1 MKYRV
6 LRDVFE
12 TPWHSF
18 RGGQTGAWMLHPQD
32 AHALDP
38 VVIVDHFRMSQPTF
52 APHPHAGFSAV
63 TYLFE
68 DSDDGFINRDSLGH
82 TLPIE
87 PGALH
92 WTQAG
97 SGVLHEE
104 IPRTPG
110 RGSHGLQIFVNSAAA
125 LKGSAPAMFH
135 RRADEIAVVEP
146 VPGAR
151 VRVVLGDFGGVSASI
166 GAHTPITLLDIT
178 LAPNARLDV
187 PLPAGERAFAIVA
200 RGVLA
205 DHDADDEPHALR
217 FADEGDAVALHAGAQ
232 GAHLALFAGRPLA
245 EPMFPKGPFI
255 GSSAA
260 EVTDMIRRFQSGAM
274 GALAP
279 TPGAFA

>member
-1 MKYRV
+1 MNARSI
-6 LRDVFE
+6 LERID
-12 TPWHSF
+12 TPWRSL
-18 RGGQTGAWMLHPQD
+18 RGGDSGAWMLHPQD

-38 VVIVDHFRMSQPTF
+38 VVSVDHFRMSQPTF

-68 DSDDGFINRDSLGH
+68 DSEDGFINRDSLGH

-104 IPRTPG
+104 IPRTAG
-110 RGSHGLQIFVNSAAA
+110 RVSHGLQIFVNSPAA
-125 LKGSAPAMFH
+125 LKSSAPAMFH
-135 RRADEIAVVEP
+135 RHTNEIAVVEP
-146 VPGAR
+146 TPGVR
-151 VRVVLGDFGGVSASI
+151 VRVVLGDFAGTSARI
-166 GAHTPITLLDIT
+166 GAHTPLTLLDIT
-178 LAPNARLDV
+178 LAPQTMLDV
-187 PLPAGERAFAIVA
+187 PLPHGERAFA
-200 RGVLA
+200 LA
-205 DHDADDEPHALR
+205 VSGDAHALR
-217 FADEGDAVALHAGAQ
+217 FADEGDGVTLLG
-232 GAHLALFAGRPLA
+232 GDSGLHLALLAGRPLA
-245 EPMFPKGPFI
+245 EPIFPKGPFI

-260 EVTDMIRRFQSGAM
+260 EVTEMIRRFQSGAM

>member
-1 MKYRV
+1 MHYRALTEV
-6 LRDVFE
+6 LQ

-18 RGGQTGAWMLHPQD
+18 RGSDSGAWMLHPQD

-38 VVIVDHFRMSQPTF
+38 VVSVDHFRMSQPTF

-68 DSDDGFINRDSLGH
+68 DSEDGFINRDSLGH

-97 SGVLHEE
+97 SGMLHEE
-104 IPRTPG
+104 IPRTAG
-110 RGSHGLQIFVNSAAA
+110 RVSHGLQIFVNSAAA
-125 LKGSAPAMFH
+125 LKGSAPQMFH
-135 RRADEIAVVEP
+135 RGADDIAALEP
-146 VPGAR
+146 AAGVR
-151 VRVVLGDFGGVSASI
+151 VRVVLGDFGAVSARI

-178 LAPNARLDV
+178 LAPNVRIDV
-187 PLPAGERAFAIVA
+187 PLPAGKRAFAVVA
-200 RGVLA
+200 RGALA
-205 DHDADDEPHALR
+205 DHDADEPHALR

-232 GAHLALFAGRPLA
+232 GARLALFAGRPLA

>member
-1 MKYRV
+1 MNARQLV
-6 LRDVFE
+6 ERLD

-18 RGGQTGAWMLHPQD
+18 RGGDSGAWMLHPQD
-32 AHALDP
+32 THALDP

-68 DSDDGFINRDSLGH
+68 DSEDGFINRDSLGH

-104 IPRTPG
+104 IPRMSG
-110 RGSHGLQIFVNSAAA
+110 RVSHGLQIFVNSPAA
-125 LKGSAPAMFH
+125 LKGSAPVMFQRH
-135 RRADEIAVVEP
+135 AGEIAVVEP
-146 VPGAR
+146 SPGVL
-151 VRVVLGDFGGVSASI
+151 VRVVLGDFAGTSARI
-166 GAHTPITLLDIT
+166 GAHTPLTLLDIT
-178 LAPNARLDV
+178 LAPHTTLDV
-187 PLPAGERAFAIVA
+187 PLPHGERAFAIVA
-200 RGVLA
+200 SG
-205 DHDADDEPHALR
+205 DPHALR
-217 FADEGDAVALHAGAQ
+217 FADEGEGVALSG
-232 GAHLALFAGRPLA
+232 GERGLHLALFAGQPID

-255 GSSAA
+255 GGSAA

>member
-1 MKYRV
+1 MKTRSV
-6 LRDVFE
+6 ALRID
-12 TPWHSF
+12 TPWRSF
-18 RGGQTGAWMLHPQD
+18 RGGDSGAWMLHPQD

-38 VVIVDHFRMSQPTF
+38 VVSVDHFRMSQPTF

-68 DSDDGFINRDSLGH
+68 DSEDGFINRDSLGH

-104 IPRTPG
+104 IPRTAG
-110 RGSHGLQIFVNSAAA
+110 RVAHGLQIFVNSAAT
-125 LKGSAPAMFH
+125 LKGHAPAMFH

-146 VPGAR
+146 TPGAR
-151 VRVVLGDFGGVSASI
+151 VRIVLGDFAGTSARI
-166 GAHTPITLLDIT
+166 GAHTPLTLLDIT
-178 LAPNARLDV
+178 LAPQTTLDV
-187 PLPAGERAFAIVA
+187 PLPRGERAFAIVA
-200 RGVLA
+200 SG
-205 DHDADDEPHALR
+205 EPHALR
-217 FADEGDAVALHAGAQ
+217 FADEGDAVALSG
-232 GAHLALFAGRPLA
+232 GERGLHLALFAGRPLA

-255 GSSAA
+255 GGSAA

>member
-1 MKYRV
+1 MQYRA
-6 LRDVFE
+6 LTEVFP

-18 RGGQTGAWMLHPQD
+18 RGGDSGAWLLHPQD
-32 AHALDP
+32 TQALDP

-68 DSDDGFINRDSLGH
+68 DSEDGLINRDSLGH
-82 TLPIE
+82 MLPIE

-97 SGVLHEE
+97 SGVMHEE

-110 RGSHGLQIFVNSAAA
+110 RVSHGLQIFVNSSAAR
-125 LKGSAPAMFH
+125 KHSAPAMFH
-135 RRADEIAVVEP
+135 RRADEIAVLEP
-146 VPGAR
+146 APGVR
-151 VRVVLGDFGGVSASI
+151 VRVVLGGFGGILARI

-178 LAPNARLDV
+178 LAPNATVDV
-187 PLPAGERAFAIVA
+187 PLSVGERAFALVT
-200 RGVLA
+200 RGALA
-205 DHDADDEPHALR
+205 DHNANEPHALR
-217 FADEGDAVALHAGAQ
+217 FADDGDAVALQAGAQ

-245 EPMFPKGPFI
+245 EPMFAKGPFI

-274 GALAP
+274 GALTP

>member
-1 MKYRV
+1 MKPRAIIER
-6 LRDVFE
+6 LP

-18 RGGQTGAWMLHPQD
+18 RGGDSGAWMLHPQD

-38 VVIVDHFRMSQPTF
+38 VVIVDHFRMSRPTF

-68 DSDDGFINRDSLGH
+68 DSEDGFVNRDSLGH
-82 TLPIE
+82 QLPIE

-104 IPRTPG
+104 IPRVAG
-110 RGSHGLQIFVNSAAA
+110 RVSHGLQIFVNSAAA

-135 RRADEIAVVEP
+135 CRADEIVALEP
-146 VPGAR
+146 ASGVR
-151 VRVVLGDFGGVSASI
+151 VRVVLGDFAGVSAHI
-166 GAHTPITLLDIT
+166 GAHTPLTLLDIT
-178 LAPNARLDV
+178 LAPQTTLDV
-187 PLPAGERAFAIVA
+187 PLPRGERAFAVVA
-200 RGVLA
+200 SG
-205 DHDADDEPHALR
+205 ETHALR
-217 FADEGDAVALHAGAQ
+217 FADDGDGVALSG
-232 GAHLALFAGRPLA
+232 GERGLHLALFAGRPLG
-245 EPMFPKGPFI
+245 EPIFPKGPFI

-260 EVTDMIRRFQSGAM
+260 EVTEMIRRFQSGAM

>member
-1 MKYRV
+1 MQYRTPG
-6 LRDVFE
+6 DVIAM
-12 TPWHSF
+12 PWKSF
-18 RGGQTGAWMLHPQD
+18 RGGASGGWGLHPQD

-38 VVIVDHFRMSQPTF
+38 VVLVDHFRMDEATF

-68 DSDDGFINRDSLGH
+68 DSEDGFINRDSLGH

-97 SGVLHEE
+97 SGVMHEE

-110 RGSHGLQIFVNSAAA
+110 RVSHGLQIFVNSSAAH
-125 LKGSAPAMFH
+125 KHSAPAMFH
-135 RRADEIAVVEP
+135 RRADEITLLEP
-146 VPGAR
+146 SPGVR
-151 VRVVLGDFGGVSASI
+151 VRVVLGNFGGVSACI

-178 LAPNARLDV
+178 LAPNAKVDV
-187 PLPAGERAFAIVA
+187 ALPPGERAFALVT
-200 RGVLA
+200 RGALA
-205 DHDADDEPHALR
+205 DRDANEPHALR
-217 FADEGDAVALHAGAQ
+217 FADEGDAVALQAGAQ
-232 GAHLALFAGRPLA
+232 GAHLALFAGRPIA
-245 EPMFPKGPFI
+245 EPMFAKGPFI

-260 EVTDMIRRFQSGAM
+260 DVSDMIRRFQSGAM

>member
-1 MKYRV
+1 MKTRSIA
-6 LRDVFE
+6 LRID
-12 TPWHSF
+12 TPWRSF
-18 RGGQTGAWMLHPQD
+18 RGGDSGAWMLHPQD

-38 VVIVDHFRMSQPTF
+38 VVSVDHFRMSQPTF

-68 DSDDGFINRDSLGH
+68 DSEDGFINRDSLGH

-104 IPRTPG
+104 IPRTAG
-110 RGSHGLQIFVNSAAA
+110 RVSHGLQIFVNSAAA
-125 LKGSAPAMFH
+125 LKGHAPAMFH

-146 VPGAR
+146 TPGVR
-151 VRVVLGDFGGVSASI
+151 VRVVLGDFAATSARI
-166 GAHTPITLLDIT
+166 GAHTPLTLLDIT
-178 LAPNARLDV
+178 LAPRATLDV
-187 PLPAGERAFAIVA
+187 PLPRGERAFAIVA
-200 RGVLA
+200 SG
-205 DHDADDEPHALR
+205 EPHALR
-217 FADEGDAVALHAGAQ
+217 FVDEGDGVALSG
-232 GAHLALFAGRPLA
+232 GERGLHLALFAGRPLA

-255 GSSAA
+255 GGSAA